1 MVSPRLAPFGH
12 TVFSEITA
20 LAARHGAVD
29 LGQGYP
35 SFEGPAFV
43 KDAAI
48 DAIHRHSNQYPPS
61 KGIED
66 LRMAIAERWMADT
79 GSTVDP
85 EHEITVTSGCTEAL
99 AASFIGLF
107 SPGDEVVLFEPTYD
121 AYPVVCALSG
131 AIPRYVT
138 LRGPEFRIDE
148 ADLRAAVGPR
158 TRAIL
163 VNTPHNPTGRVLGQE
178 EMEAI
183 AGLCREHDLLAITD
197 EVYERIV
204 YDGTHIRMATLP
216 GMWERTLTLSS
227 IGKSFS
233 LTGWKTG
240 WAIGPSSLTEGVRA
254 AHQFLTFT
262 TPNPMQHGA
271 AAALRAPDG
280 YYSDLREGYRRRRDL
295 LVGELQRIG
304 FGVSVPEGA
313 YYVLADH
320 RPFGFEDDVAFVQH
334 LITEIGVAA
343 IPPSAFY
350 HRSDEGRHLVR
361 FAFCKDDDIL
371 RAATARLERLA
382 VAGTADRRQS
392 KRQEEGTT

>member
-1 MVSPRLAPFGH
+1 V
-12 TVFSEITA
+12 
-20 LAARHGAVD
+20 
-29 LGQGYP
+29 
-35 SFEGPAFV
+35 
-43 KDAAI
+43 
-48 DAIHRHSNQYPPS
+48 
-61 KGIED
+61 
-66 LRMAIAERWMADT
+66 AIADRWLADT
-79 GSTVDP
+79 GSGVDP
-85 EHEITVTSGCTEAL
+85 DDEVTVTSGCTEAL
-99 AASFIGLF
+99 AASFLGVLE
-107 SPGDEVVLFEPTYD
+107 PGDEVVLFEPAYD

-131 AIPRYVT
+131 AVPRYVT
-138 LRGPEFRIDE
+138 LHGPDFRIDE
-148 ADLRAAVGPR
+148 TELRAAVGPR

-163 VNTPHNPTGRVLGQE
+163 VNTPHNPTGRVFGRE
-178 EMEAI
+178 EMESI
-183 AGLCREHDLLAITD
+183 AALCRQHDLLAITD

-240 WAIGPSSLTEGVRA
+240 WAIGPRHLTEGVRA

-271 AAALRAPDG
+271 AAALRAPDA
-280 YYSDLREGYRRRRDL
+280 YYSELLGQYRVRRDL
-295 LVGELQRIG
+295 LAGELERIG

-320 RPFGFEDDVAFVQH
+320 RPFGFSDDRSFVEH

-350 HRSDEGRHLVR
+350 HRSDEGRHFVR

-382 VAGTADRRQS
+382 GARSADRRQ
-392 KRQEEGTT
+392 